1 MGQPRIILFNFII
14 FKHKYDRKNCRIR
27 IRFVG
32 LEGNYA
38 DHLATI
44 TTASP
49 GSNFDS
55 FSMKTSKND
64 KRSSLD
70 LINLFD
76 HERRRLCARDSN
88 LGLQDG
94 RHWRIHWAFV
104 FALIHPL
111 LKYPIHFVRTLLLSL
126 SLSQTFTSHS
136 PSIWIS
142 PVHHV
147 STLHLFLTSYQTQS
161 LFHYLLK
168 YLSASLTAS
177 LKSAFTLNV
186 SIVVTQSV
194 WPDAEIIR

>member
-104 FALIHPL
+104 FAFIHPL

-126 SLSQTFTSHS
+126 SLPLSLSDIYITYTLYLNITSSSRKHS
-136 PSIWIS
+136 PSLSHIIS
-142 PVHHV
+142 NPV
-147 STLHLFLTSYQTQS
+147 SFPLFT
-161 LFHYLLK
+161 
-168 YLSASLTAS
+168 
-177 LKSAFTLNV
+177 
-186 SIVVTQSV
+186 
-194 WPDAEIIR
+194 

>member
-1 MGQPRIILFNFII
+1 MDKIWSTVNIFGMGQPRIILFNFII

-27 IRFVG
+27 MRFVG

-64 KRSSLD
+64 KRSSLN

-76 HERRRLCARDSN
+76 HERRRWCAWDSN

-94 RHWRIHWAFV
+94 DESTELLCLPFFTLYLNIPHILFRKNPSSISLSLRHLHH
-104 FALIHPL
+104 IHPL
-111 LKYPIHFVRTLLLSL
+111 FEYHQFIT
-126 SLSQTFTSHS
+126 
-136 PSIWIS
+136 
-142 PVHHV
+142 
-147 STLHLFLTSYQTQS
+147 
-161 LFHYLLK
+161 
-168 YLSASLTAS
+168 
-177 LKSAFTLNV
+177 
-186 SIVVTQSV
+186 
-194 WPDAEIIR
+194 